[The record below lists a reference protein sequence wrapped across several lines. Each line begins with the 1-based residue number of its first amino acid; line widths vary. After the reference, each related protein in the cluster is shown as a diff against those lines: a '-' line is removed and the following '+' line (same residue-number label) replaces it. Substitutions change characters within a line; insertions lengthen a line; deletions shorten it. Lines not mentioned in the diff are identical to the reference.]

1 MKSSTTLRFW
11 KALTGPAVILAAL
24 SFISCGV
31 RQLARGEIEPPRVNF
46 KGVIPGMPSPEGLP
60 FKCLLA
66 LENPNQQAL
75 DILGYDYELWLE
87 GRSVAQGA
95 SDQRVSLPPLG
106 KGEVEFPV
114 LVKLPAVMSLVPAA
128 LGRQRVNYQ
137 IAGGFRLAS
146 VMGGLIRVPFRFRG
160 QTNLDEGMEFMRL
173 YVK

>member
-1 MKSSTTLRFW
+1 MKQII
-11 KALTGPAVILAAL
+11 KASLWRLSVVLAVALAAAGL
-24 SFISCGV
+24 CGCGV
-31 RQLARGEIEPPRVNF
+31 RQLAKGEIEPPRVEF
-46 KGVIPGMPSPEGLP
+46 KGVVPGLPSQEVWP

-66 LENPNQQAL
+66 LENPNPQPL

-87 GRSVAQGA
+87 GRSVAQGE
-95 SDQRVSLPPLG
+95 SHRRVYLPPGG

-114 LVKLPAVMSLVPAA
+114 LVKLPAVMNLVPVAMS
-128 LGRQRVNYQ
+128 RQRVNYQ

-160 QTNLDEGMEFMRL
+160 QTSLDEGMELLRL

>member
-1 MKSSTTLRFW
+1 MQGNLPKSRELVVLLLL
-11 KALTGPAVILAAL
+11 ALITFNA
-24 SFISCGV
+24 CGV

-46 KGVIPGMPSPEGLP
+46 KGVVPGMPSQEGLP

-87 GRSVAQGA
+87 NQSVAQGA
-95 SDQRVSLPPLG
+95 SSQRIYLPPQG
-106 KGEVEFPV
+106 KTEVEFPV
-114 LVKLPAVMSLVPAA
+114 FVKLPAVLSVAPAA
-128 LGRQRVNYQ
+128 LNRQRVNYQ

-146 VMGGLIRVPFRFRG
+146 VMGGLFRVPFRFRG
-160 QTNLDEGMEFMRL
+160 QTTLDEGMELMRL

>member
-1 MKSSTTLRFW
+1 MKHLTKTISW
-11 KALTGPAVILAAL
+11 KLLAAL
-24 SFISCGV
+24 AIVLAGLGLLGCGV

-46 KGVIPGMPSPEGLP
+46 KGVIPGMPSQEGWPLR
-60 FKCLLA
+60 CILA
-66 LENPNQQAL
+66 LENPNQQPL
-75 DILGYDYELWLE
+75 DILGYDYDLWLE

-95 SDQRVSLPPLG
+95 SDQRIYLPPLG

-114 LVKLPAVMSLVPAA
+114 FVKLPAVMSLAPAA
-128 LGRQRVNYQ
+128 LNRQRVNYQ

-160 QTNLDEGMEFMRL
+160 QTTLDEGMEFMRL